1 MRRWGGLL
9 FLSLLAGCNGKTSLS
24 PACAIDQSV
33 SACDRCQARRCAAQL
48 DQCYGPELREGS
60 RIPDNAAAAC
70 RSDGSASD
78 AQALTTYYSN
88 DPRLGSCGGGG
99 VVWVRCQWD
108 EATRS
113 YTRDC
118 VYGGG
123 GADGGVSFA
132 GACRDFSRCVQSCG
146 CLTDCSPS
154 CARVATEGCTL
165 CRTQVLQ
172 PCVTRM
178 CAEECGA
185 ADGGR

>member
-1 MRRWGGLL
+1 MRGFAGGLIL
-9 FLSLLAGCNGKTSLS
+9 VATLGCNQKTSLS
-24 PACAIDQSV
+24 PGCAADQSA

-60 RIPDNAAAAC
+60 QIPGNAAACAY
-70 RSDGSASD
+70 DGSAGD
-78 AQALTTYYSN
+78 VAQAVTTYYSN
-88 DPRLGSCGGGG
+88 DPRLQSCAGSG
-99 VVWVRCQWD
+99 VVFVRCQWD
-108 EATRS
+108 EATHS

-154 CARVATEGCTL
+154 CARAATQGCTL
-165 CRTQVLQ
+165 CQTQILQ

-178 CAEECGA
+178 CAEECGG
-185 ADGGR
+185 ADAGR